1 MKQRRNRPINK
12 EEFRLFMDALD
23 EKSRRLF
30 WHFRCHGHVRLAE
43 LTELINATNNM
54 EVLYRLRE
62 VINPL
67 AVSILGRSLVDFCES
82 RIDRVTGK
90 KVLFHWW
97 LQDFTEVNQLQ
108 TEVGGKPALDLFDE
122 HDHIVIISE
131 VSPSLTVSDQVKVEQ
146 RPGILSIR
154 LDKLR

>member
-1 MKQRRNRPINK
+1 MEQRGKRPIKK
-12 EEFRLFMDALD
+12 EELRLFMEALD
-23 EKSRRLF
+23 EKSRRIF
-30 WHFRCHGHVRLAE
+30 WHFRYHGHVRLPE
-43 LTELINATNNM
+43 LTELINASNNM

-67 AVSILGRSLVDFCES
+67 AISVLGRPLVDFCES

-97 LQDFTEVNQLQ
+97 LLDFTEDNQPQ
-108 TEVGGKPALDLFDE
+108 TGVGGKPVLDLFDE

-131 VSPSLTVSDQVKVEQ
+131 VSPSLTVSDRAKVEQ
-146 RPGILSIR
+146 RQGILSIR
-154 LDKLR
+154 LDKLQ

>member
-1 MKQRRNRPINK
+1 MEQCGKRPIKK
-12 EEFRLFMDALD
+12 EELRLFLEALD

-30 WHFRCHGHVRLAE
+30 WHFRYHGHVRLAE
-43 LTELINATNNM
+43 LTELIDASNNM

-67 AVSILGRSLVDFCES
+67 AVSILGRPLVDFCES
-82 RIDRVTGK
+82 RLDRVTGN

-97 LQDFTEVNQLQ
+97 LLDFTEDNQPQ
-108 TEVGGKPALDLFDE
+108 TEIGGKPALDLFDE
-122 HDHIVIISE
+122 DDHIMIISE
-131 VSPSLTVSDQVKVEQ
+131 VSPSLTVSDRVKVEQ